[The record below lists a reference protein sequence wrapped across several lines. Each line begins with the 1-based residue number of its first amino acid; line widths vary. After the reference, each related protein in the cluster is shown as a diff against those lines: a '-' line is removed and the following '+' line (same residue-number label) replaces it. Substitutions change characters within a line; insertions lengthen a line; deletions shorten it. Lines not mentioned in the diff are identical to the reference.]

1 MKIKW
6 LSGVFFLSIFCISCS
21 KEFSLEQG
29 GELFTVG
36 GTGQNCIPSGILAVD
51 SATGRGLYSLNTGF
65 GFTGAASFVQ
75 AFDSVTSTIDFSTS
89 FTYNKDTVFVGLK
102 EYFVVD
108 TSNRVKKF
116 VYDTVIYNYK
126 YDAAGYLTEK
136 TIGYAS
142 FNVPLFTFTYQW
154 TNGNLTSV
162 IGVIS
167 FLSLNQKI
175 FEAVMEYDISR
186 TPKNFIQILP
196 DGYET
201 FPFIMGLD
209 LGKKSTNLVSKINT
223 TEFDNAGGVINN
235 YESIIKNVKYSLDGY
250 ITEWYVEGDGFD
262 ADGLFKGRNK
272 FSYYC
277 R

>member
-1 MKIKW
+1 MKR
-6 LSGVFFLSIFCISCS
+6 LSGLLFLSIFFISCS

-29 GELFTVG
+29 GDLFTVG

-51 SATGRGLYSLNTGF
+51 SATGSGLYSLNTGF
-65 GFTGAASFVQ
+65 NFAAAASFVQ
-75 AFDSVTSTIDFSTS
+75 AFDSVNATIDFSTS
-89 FTYNKDTVFVGLK
+89 FTYNRDTVYVGLK
-102 EYFVVD
+102 EYFIVD
-108 TSNRVKKF
+108 TSNRVKQF
-116 VYDTVIYNYK
+116 VSDTIIFNYK
-126 YDAAGYLTEK
+126 YNATGYLTEK

-142 FNVPLFTFTYQW
+142 FNVPLFTFNYQW
-154 TNGNLTSV
+154 TNGNLTNV
-162 IGVIS
+162 TGVIS

-175 FEAVMEYDISR
+175 FEAVMEYDVSR

-209 LGKKSTNLVSKINT
+209 LGKKSLNLVTKINV
-223 TEFDNAGGVINN
+223 TEFDNAGGISNN
-235 YESIIKNVKYSLDGY
+235 YASVIKNVKYSLDGY

-262 ADGLFKGRNK
+262 ALGIFKGRNK